1 MPDQM
6 TKAGLLETLH
16 ALQAFAQLDL
26 LGPDVEQPVE
36 RAVVAGAVCGPDGS
50 WLSDPKGRR

>member
-36 RAVVAGAVCGPDGS
+36 RAVVAGAV
-50 WLSDPKGRR
+50 